1 MLFNSIE
8 FLIFLPLVFIIHW
21 FACKSGRSKNLF
33 LIAASYLF
41 YGWWNMKLLALIF
54 LVTIAAY
61 GAGIAIDSPKASP
74 RLRKFL
80 LVTSIIIN
88 IGTLVAFKY
97 FDFFA
102 ESFTK
107 VLQAAGLSPDIP
119 TLNLILPVGISFYT
133 FQAMSYTIDVYRR
146 KISATHDPAAF
157 FVFISFFPQLV
168 AGPIERASNILPQ
181 FLRNR
186 RRFTYKR
193 GVEGMQLILWGLFKK
208 MVVADN
214 AAVIVNQIFAD
225 PQDVGTVN
233 LWIGALL
240 FTFQIY
246 GDFSGYSDIAIGTS
260 RLFGIDLMKNFSL
273 PYFSRDIA
281 EFWRKWH
288 ISLTTWFRDYLYIP
302 LGGNRKGK
310 ARTIGNTAAVFLVSG
325 LWHGANFTYVAW
337 GAYHALLFIPLVIAG
352 KSKRFTKPNFSKG
365 LPPFRESALM
375 GITFLLVLI
384 GWVIFRAESVTHAA
398 LYIADMFSHY
408 SPAPFVMGKQPL
420 LWIALL
426 VVIEWGTRF
435 KTNPLARSSSGLWKY
450 PAVRWAGCL
459 ALFFITM
466 IFAGNPQE
474 FIYFKF

>member
-8 FLIFLPLVFIIHW
+8 FLIFLPLVFLIHW

-74 RLRKFL
+74 RSRKFL

-88 IGTLVAFKY
+88 ISTLVAFKY

-119 TLNLILPVGISFYT
+119 TLNLILPVGISFYS
-133 FQAMSYTIDVYRR
+133 FQAMSYAIDVYRR
-146 KISATHDPAAF
+146 KISATNDPAAF

-214 AAVIVNQIFAD
+214 AAVIVNQIIAD
-225 PQDVGTVN
+225 RRKGNTN
-233 LWIGALL
+233 IFHLWFLYRFL
-240 FTFQIY
+240 H
-246 GDFSGYSDIAIGTS
+246 
-260 RLFGIDLMKNFSL
+260 RLF
-273 PYFSRDIA
+273 
-281 EFWRKWH
+281 
-288 ISLTTWFRDYLYIP
+288 
-302 LGGNRKGK
+302 
-310 ARTIGNTAAVFLVSG
+310 
-325 LWHGANFTYVAW
+325 
-337 GAYHALLFIPLVIAG
+337 
-352 KSKRFTKPNFSKG
+352 
-365 LPPFRESALM
+365 
-375 GITFLLVLI
+375 
-384 GWVIFRAESVTHAA
+384 
-398 LYIADMFSHY
+398 
-408 SPAPFVMGKQPL
+408 
-420 LWIALL
+420 
-426 VVIEWGTRF
+426 
-435 KTNPLARSSSGLWKY
+435 
-450 PAVRWAGCL
+450 
-459 ALFFITM
+459 
-466 IFAGNPQE
+466 
-474 FIYFKF
+474 

>member
-1 MLFNSIE
+1 
-8 FLIFLPLVFIIHW
+8 
-21 FACKSGRSKNLF
+21 
-33 LIAASYLF
+33 
-41 YGWWNMKLLALIF
+41 
-54 LVTIAAY
+54 
-61 GAGIAIDSPKASP
+61 
-74 RLRKFL
+74 
-80 LVTSIIIN
+80 
-88 IGTLVAFKY
+88 
-97 FDFFA
+97 
-102 ESFTK
+102 
-107 VLQAAGLSPDIP
+107 
-119 TLNLILPVGISFYT
+119 
-133 FQAMSYTIDVYRR
+133 MSYAIDVYRR

-225 PQDVGTVN
+225 PQDVGTIN

-310 ARTIGNTAAVFLVSG
+310 TRTIGNTAAVFLVSG
-325 LWHGANFTYVAW
+325 LWHG
-337 GAYHALLFIPLVIAG
+337 
-352 KSKRFTKPNFSKG
+352 
-365 LPPFRESALM
+365 
-375 GITFLLVLI
+375 
-384 GWVIFRAESVTHAA
+384 
-398 LYIADMFSHY
+398 
-408 SPAPFVMGKQPL
+408 
-420 LWIALL
+420 
-426 VVIEWGTRF
+426 
-435 KTNPLARSSSGLWKY
+435 
-450 PAVRWAGCL
+450 
-459 ALFFITM
+459 
-466 IFAGNPQE
+466 
-474 FIYFKF
+474 